1 MEFCQIQFPLLK
13 LTAMKRIILTG
24 LAFASLYLHTT
35 AQALRIPGTA
45 NIVNMTGRKVGVT
58 DIMIHY
64 SSPGVK
70 GREGKIYGTS
80 VVPFGYEVLGFGS
93 NVASPW
99 RAGADECTT
108 ISFSTDVNINGKKLP
123 AGTYA
128 FFIEVQQDTSVL
140 IFNKNTKEWGSYF
153 YRKDLDVLHVT
164 TKQEKNLPQMQERL
178 VYDFTNQT
186 DSTVDIQLKW
196 ERWSF
201 PIHVSVNLKETIL
214 EDIRQQMS
222 GAIGFDPASLE
233 AAAQWCVANDIN
245 YEEALNWITSATDP
259 NLGGRNSFGAATVR
273 AALLRKSGKE
283 EEAKNIINAAIDNA
297 SVMELHAYGRQL
309 LNEQKV
315 QEAFDVFQKNY
326 TKNKGAWPTNM
337 GMLRVYNAMGNYKKA
352 LEHAKAALPQA
363 PDQQNRAFIENAIK
377 QFSAGKSLQ

>member
-108 ISFSTDVNINGKKLP
+108 ISFSTDVNINGEKLP

-153 YRKDLDVLHVT
+153 YRKDLDVLRVT

-222 GAIGFDPASLE
+222 GAVGFDPASLE

-273 AALLRKSGKE
+273 AALLKKAGKE

-315 QEAFDVFQKNY
+315 KEAFDIFQKNY

-363 PDQQNRAFIENAIK
+363 PDQQNKTFIENAIT